1 MLFTHLQYIASLIRM
16 EKSKEE
22 TEKMETKV
30 MKCIMCPMGCEMT
43 VTMENGK
50 FISVTGNT
58 CPRGA
63 RYAETEVTDPRRMLT
78 TTVRVEGGLLPL
90 LPVVSADVLPK
101 GKIADCVAYLRNVI
115 VQAPVKAGDVIIPD
129 ILGLGVD
136 IVASRDM

>member
-1 MLFTHLQYIASLIRM
+1 MICLGVIR
-16 EKSKEE
+16 KE
-22 TEKMETKV
+22 TEKMKTKV
-30 MKCIMCPMGCEMT
+30 MNCIMCPMGCEMT

-63 RYAETEVTDPRRMLT
+63 KYAEMEVTDPRRMLT
-78 TTVRVEGGLLPL
+78 TTVRIAGGLLPL

-101 GKIADCVAYLRNVI
+101 GKIAECVEYLRNIV
-115 VQAPVKAGDVIIPD
+115 VQAPVKAGDVIVPN

>member
-1 MLFTHLQYIASLIRM
+1 M

-22 TEKMETKV
+22 TEKMKTKV
-30 MKCIMCPMGCEMT
+30 MNCIMCPMGCEMT

-78 TTVRVEGGLLPL
+78 TTVRIEGGLLPL

-129 ILGLGVD
+129 ILSLGVD

>member
-1 MLFTHLQYIASLIRM
+1 M

-22 TEKMETKV
+22 TEKMERKV
-30 MKCIMCPMGCEMT
+30 MNCIMCPMGCEMT

-78 TTVRVEGGLLPL
+78 TTVRIEGGLLPL

-129 ILGLGVD
+129 ILSLGVD

>member
-1 MLFTHLQYIASLIRM
+1 MICLGVIR
-16 EKSKEE
+16 KE
-22 TEKMETKV
+22 TEKMKTKV
-30 MKCIMCPMGCEMT
+30 MNCIMCPMGCEMT

-63 RYAETEVTDPRRMLT
+63 KYAETEVTDPRRMLT
-78 TTVRVEGGLLPL
+78 TTVRIAGGFLPL

-101 GKIADCVAYLRNVI
+101 GKIAECVEYLRNVV
-115 VQAPVKAGDVIIPD
+115 VQAPVKAGDVIVPN

>member
-1 MLFTHLQYIASLIRM
+1 
-16 EKSKEE
+16 
-22 TEKMETKV
+22 
-30 MKCIMCPMGCEMT
+30 MCPMGCEMT
-43 VTMENGK
+43 VTLENGK
-50 FISVTGNT
+50 FVSVTGNS

-78 TTVRVEGGLLPL
+78 TTVQISGGLLPL

-101 GKIADCVAYLRNVI
+101 GKIAECVACLRTVT
-115 VQAPVKAGDVIIPD
+115 AESPVKAGDVFVPD